1 MFEKTGKRPVVYNNK
16 CGQLC
21 GVNLDFFC
29 LFFSKNLFAF
39 QCWAKEVDAIE
50 YYEKLYEMYKENVE
64 REYSHVRE
72 KKCGLAFLT
81 FSTPAEAHR

>member
-1 MFEKTGKRPVVYNNK
+1 MFETTGKRPVVYNNK

-29 LFFSKNLFAF
+29 FVFEYIFVF
-39 QCWAKEVDAIE
+39 QWCAKEVDAIE

-64 REYSHVRE
+64 QEYSHVRE